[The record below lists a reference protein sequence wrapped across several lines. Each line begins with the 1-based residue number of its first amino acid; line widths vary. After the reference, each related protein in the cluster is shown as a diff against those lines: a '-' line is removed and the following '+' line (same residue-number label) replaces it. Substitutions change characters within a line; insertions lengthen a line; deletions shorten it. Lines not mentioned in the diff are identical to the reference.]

1 MILNSLKVKNFRQY
15 KDEVKIDFTKDPE
28 KNFTILQGTN
38 GAGKTTL
45 LNAITWCLYGEEL
58 HNVTDDPIYNEIVEN
73 ETERGGDFKV
83 KVEVE
88 AFDKENDLITFK
100 RELQFFKEQN
110 GKIFDSIFDKNE
122 FSIYKNNDPIA
133 HPTLYVDSNMPK
145 DIEEYFFFDGEKLE
159 DYFRE
164 NTGTVIKKSVF
175 KITQLKLLQR
185 LINHLDERR
194 RYFGK
199 KVRDISPNTGAIE
212 QQIILKEDSI
222 ATNEDLLKKAIKQR
236 KIAEKK
242 IKKYNNELKRVDS
255 TDIKNLQIERERL
268 TSELQEADNDI
279 DELENEKADFLLEMT
294 PIILAYPTLKKTL
307 NEADKLKEKGF
318 IPAKYKKK
326 FLEDLIKEGKCI
338 CGINLSENE
347 DCKKHLNDLWEK
359 TSVLT
364 NIGDEIGTEHASI
377 ENLLSKLNNFREKQ
391 KRIGKSIR
399 RLKKERDDKSKR
411 IKEIGLLIKDSEIE
425 KVNYFQEM
433 LEENE
438 RLQKSKMR
446 EEVNL
451 ESEIKSA
458 KKVVEKLK
466 TERDKEMQK
475 NAELEKMKDIL
486 HFCEHSLSASKQLK
500 DELIEDIRIRI
511 EQTTKEQFLKL
522 NWKKSFIDVI
532 IDDYYDVT
540 VVRKSGRISDANGLS
555 AGEKLALALSFMAA
569 LNEISGF
576 DLPIIIDTPM
586 GRLDKEIKLN
596 IAKVLPKY
604 LENKQITLLV
614 TGEEYSPEFR
624 HKLSDRVGKE
634 YTIEVTQTK
643 YGNKSEVVLHES

>member
-1 MILNSLKVKNFRQY
+1 MILTSLKVKNFRQY
-15 KDEVKIDFTKDPE
+15 KDEVRIDFTKDPE

-73 ETERGGDFKV
+73 ETERGGNFKV

-88 AFDKENDLITFK
+88 ALNKENDVISFK

-110 GKIFDSIFDKNE
+110 GKIFDSIYDGNE
-122 FSIYKNNDPIA
+122 FSIYKNNDPVS

-222 ATNEDLLKKAIKQR
+222 ATNDDLLKKAIKQR
-236 KIAEKK
+236 KIAGKK
-242 IKKYNNELKRVDS
+242 IKKYTNELKRVDS

-268 TSELQEADNDI
+268 KFEVQEADNDI
-279 DELENEKADFLLEMT
+279 DELEKEKADFLLEMA
-294 PIILAYPTLKKTL
+294 PIILAFPTLKKTL
-307 NEADKLKEKGF
+307 QKADKLVEKGF
-318 IPAKYKKK
+318 IPAQYKKK
-326 FLEDLIKEGKCI
+326 FLEDLIDEGKCI
-338 CGINLSENE
+338 CGTDLSENE
-347 DCKKHLNDLWEK
+347 ECKKHLEDLWEK

-364 NIGDEIGTEHASI
+364 NIGDEIGTEQASI

-391 KRIGKSIR
+391 KRIGKNLR

-411 IKEIGLLIKDSEIE
+411 IKEISLLIKDSEIE
-425 KVNYFQEM
+425 KVNYFEEM

-438 RLQKSKMR
+438 RLEKSKIR
-446 EEVNL
+446 EELNL

-458 KKVVEKLK
+458 KRIVEKLK
-466 TERDKEMQK
+466 AERDKEMQK

-486 HFCEHSLSASKQLK
+486 HFCEKSLSASKTLK

-511 EQTTKEQFLKL
+511 EQTTKDQFLKL
-522 NWKKSFIDVI
+522 NWKESFTDVK
-532 IDDYYDVT
+532 IDDDYDVT
-540 VVRKSGRISDANGLS
+540 VIRMSGRISDANGLS

>member
-1 MILNSLKVKNFRQY
+1 MILTSLKVKNFRQY
-15 KDEVKIDFTKDPE
+15 KDEVRIDFTKDPE

-73 ETERGGDFKV
+73 ETERGGNFKV

-88 AFDKENDLITFK
+88 ALNKENDVISFK

-110 GKIFDSIFDKNE
+110 GKIFDSIYDGNE
-122 FSIYKNNDPIA
+122 FSIYKNNDPVS

-222 ATNEDLLKKAIKQR
+222 ATNDDLLKKAIKQR

-242 IKKYNNELKRVDS
+242 IKKYTNELKRVDS

-268 TSELQEADNDI
+268 KFEVQEADNDI
-279 DELENEKADFLLEMT
+279 DELEKEKADFLLEMA
-294 PIILAYPTLKKTL
+294 PIILAFPTLKKTL
-307 NEADKLKEKGF
+307 QKADKLVEKGF
-318 IPAKYKKK
+318 IPAQYKKK
-326 FLEDLIKEGKCI
+326 FLEDLIDEGKCI
-338 CGINLSENE
+338 CGTDLSENE
-347 DCKKHLNDLWEK
+347 ECKKHLEDLWEK

-364 NIGDEIGTEHASI
+364 NIGDEIGTEQASI

-391 KRIGKSIR
+391 KRIGKNLR

-411 IKEIGLLIKDSEIE
+411 IKEISLLIKDSEIE
-425 KVNYFQEM
+425 KVNYFEEM

-438 RLQKSKMR
+438 RLEKSKIR
-446 EEVNL
+446 EELNL

-458 KKVVEKLK
+458 KRIVEKLK
-466 TERDKEMQK
+466 AERDKEMQK

-486 HFCEHSLSASKQLK
+486 HFCEKSLSASKTLK

-511 EQTTKEQFLKL
+511 EQTTKDQFLKL
-522 NWKKSFIDVI
+522 NWKESFTDVK
-532 IDDYYDVT
+532 IDDDYDVT
-540 VVRKSGRISDANGLS
+540 VIRMSGRISDANGLS